1 MILGGGAYTWE
12 AWGGGGA
19 VLVSGSLWYDP
30 FVVGKRFGSSLYDLY
45 YSIGFTYRI
54 KKYFKLT

>member
-1 MILGGGAYTWE
+1 MAGPIPGRRGG
-12 AWGGGGA
+12 WGGGGT
-19 VLVSGSLWYDP
+19 VLISGSLWYDP
-30 FVVGKRFGSSLYDLY
+30 FVVGKRFGSSFYDLY

>member
-1 MILGGGAYTWE
+1 MAGPIPGRR
-12 AWGGGGA
+12 GGGGG
-19 VLVSGSLWYDP
+19 VLISGSLWYDP
-30 FVVGKRFGSSLYDLY
+30 FVVGKRFGSSFYDLY